1 MKLNWAEQLIVNNP
15 VRVMIQRF
23 IIRWIKA
30 VTQIKPEARVLEIG
44 CGRGAGACL
53 IQEEFKPALMHA
65 FDLDQR
71 MIRRAGRYVKAK
83 RQDKIS
89 FYVGNALW
97 LPYRDK
103 VLDAVFG
110 FGVLHHLPDWRGG
123 LREIARVLKPGGIY
137 FLEEFYP
144 QLYQNFLFRR
154 IFRHPEHDRFYSQ
167 DLHQALTEAGFEFHD
182 CLEQKMLGI
191 LAVACKRD

>member
-1 MKLNWAEQLIVNNP
+1 VKLNWAEQLIVNNP
-15 VRVMIQRF
+15 VRVMIQRL
-23 IIRWIKA
+23 IIRWIKD
-30 VTQIKPEARVLEIG
+30 VTPLKPGARILEIG

-53 IQEEFKPALMHA
+53 IQEEFHPAMMHA
-65 FDLDQR
+65 LDLDR
-71 MIRRAGRYVKAK
+71 DMIRRARRYAKAR

-89 FYVGNALW
+89 FYVGDALR
-97 LPYRDK
+97 LPYRDR

-137 FLEEFYP
+137 FMEEYYP

-154 IFRHPEHDRFYSQ
+154 IFLHPEHDRFYSH
-167 DLHQALTEAGFEFHD
+167 DLHQALTEARFELQG

-191 LAVACKRD
+191 LAVAFKRD